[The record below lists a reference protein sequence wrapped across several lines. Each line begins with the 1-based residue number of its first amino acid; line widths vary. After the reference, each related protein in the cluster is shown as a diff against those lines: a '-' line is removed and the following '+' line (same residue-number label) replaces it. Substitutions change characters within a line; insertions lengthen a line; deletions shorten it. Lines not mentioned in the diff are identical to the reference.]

1 MSLWAKLDC
10 AIDVG
15 ASRVRLF
22 LRDRGVVLEEFV
34 DELVELDG
42 FRDRGRL
49 LAAIL
54 RAAFARVHL
63 RTGWLCPVRRAV
75 LAVPAGVSE
84 MEKRIFEDA
93 LRSLGVK
100 DVYLIESPMAAAM
113 GAGCSVAEPKAT
125 CVVDIGARLI
135 QSAVISLAGI
145 VSCQSSECT
154 GAMDAK
160 RLTAR
165 VIELIR
171 DNIEDCRNKVRF
183 NLIDDLAEKGVVL
196 TGGGALTTGLASAV
210 SEALNCPVRV
220 ADQPQLAIVYGVA
233 QVLPELDFLQRV

>member
-1 MSLWAKLDC
+1 MSLRAKLDC

-15 ASRVRLF
+15 ASRVRLL
-22 LRDRGVVLEEFV
+22 LRDRGVVLEESV

-42 FRDRGRL
+42 FRDRGCL

-54 RAAFARVHL
+54 KAAFARVHL

-145 VSCQSSECT
+145 VSCQSSERT

-160 RLTAR
+160 WLTTR

-171 DNIEDCRNKVRF
+171 DNIEDCRNKGRF
-183 NLIDDLAEKGVVL
+183 SLIDDLAEKGVVL
-196 TGGGALTTGLASAV
+196 VGGGALTIGLASAV

-220 ADQPQLAIVYGVA
+220 ADQPQLAVVYGVA
-233 QVLPELDFLQRV
+233 KVLPELDFLQRV